1 MFLKKATKKWE
12 AFVNVQKLLLPEGD
26 FRLLFEKAPLLWSE
40 GEKCKGLV
48 LAVKSMLYGF
58 LFHMKVTEAFYK
70 KGEQNMIS
78 HNMKKL
84 IEKSAGISALFTE
97 AKRMKQ
103 QYGPENVY
111 DFGIGN
117 PNVKAPE
124 SINKTAIEILQ
135 REESLLLHGYTD
147 TVGYAEVRKKIA
159 NHLNRR
165 FDTDFAEDNIVM
177 TVGAA
182 GGLNVIFKVLLN
194 PEEEVLTFAPFFS
207 EYSAYAMNAGAV
219 LNAVAPNLETFLPDL
234 TALEESI
241 TEKTKIVLINSP
253 NNPTGVVYDESIIA
267 EIGCILEEKQKEYG
281 TSIYLVADEPYRELV
296 YDGAEV
302 PYVPHYYKNTI
313 VAYSFSKSLSLPG
326 DRIGYLVLPS
336 ELEDFEQIR
345 QGAEVATRVLGF
357 VNAPALQQR
366 VVAECCDELTDV
378 AFYDAN
384 RELLYTALQSYGY
397 ECIKPQGAFYLFVK
411 ALEADDNAFC
421 QKAKEYRLLLTPATG
436 FGCPGYVRIA
446 YCVSRQTIEKALPA
460 FEALKKYYEAD
471 TYGSVDA

>member
-1 MFLKKATKKWE
+1 
-12 AFVNVQKLLLPEGD
+12 
-26 FRLLFEKAPLLWSE
+26 
-40 GEKCKGLV
+40 
-48 LAVKSMLYGF
+48 
-58 LFHMKVTEAFYK
+58 
-70 KGEQNMIS
+70 MIS
-78 HNMKKL
+78 QNMKKL

-97 AKRMKQ
+97 AKKMKE
-103 QYGPENVY
+103 QYGAENVY

-135 REESLLLHGYTD
+135 QEDTIILHGYTD
-147 TVGYAEVRKKIA
+147 TAGYAEVRKKIA

-165 FDTDFAEDNIVM
+165 FDTNFDEENIIM

-194 PEEEVLTFAPFFS
+194 PGEEVLTFAPFFS
-207 EYSAYAMNAGAV
+207 EYTAYAMNAGAV
-219 LNAVAPNLETFLPDL
+219 LRAVPPNLETFLPDL
-234 TALEESI
+234 TALEQSI
-241 TEKTKIVLINSP
+241 TKKTKIVLINSP

-281 TSIYLVADEPYRELV
+281 TDIYLIADEPYRELV

-302 PYVPHYYKNTI
+302 PYVPDYYKNTI

-336 ELEDFEQIR
+336 QLEDYDEIR

-357 VNAPALQQR
+357 VNAPALQQK

-378 AFYDAN
+378 AFYDGN

-397 ECIKPQGAFYLFVK
+397 QCIKPQGAFYLFFFFF
-411 ALEADDNAFC
+411 EEDDEAFC
-421 QKAKEYRLLLTPATG
+421 QKAKQYRLLLTPAIG

-446 YCVSRQTIEKALPA
+446 YCVSRETIEKSLPA
-460 FEALKKYYEAD
+460 FEALAKSYQ
-471 TYGSVDA
+471 